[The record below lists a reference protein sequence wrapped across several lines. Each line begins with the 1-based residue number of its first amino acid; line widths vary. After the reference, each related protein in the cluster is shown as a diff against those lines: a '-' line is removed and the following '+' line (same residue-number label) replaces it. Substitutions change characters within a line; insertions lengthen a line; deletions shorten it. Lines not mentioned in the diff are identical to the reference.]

1 MEIDKILRFLEN
13 SGIHV
18 QGVDNSFIYFDDP
31 SCIYNAFDTFLNY
44 AWVIIVILTVAMLFG
59 WAILYIKNGVKIN
72 ELFHNA
78 KVVLLIFAIFSAVK
92 PIVNFVYGDNL
103 LGRNCEVKKVSLT
116 HVQELIKIRNQT
128 LSNTDENSLYE
139 VFEIEDSGIVYN
151 SEDDLGIDED
161 MTFSYDTYGESA
173 SVYNLDDEATT
184 QGSRQENLRTYQS
197 MLQSA
202 QNQEKTIANIVGSA
216 QVKQIAEISG
226 VSASRKISSLSAQ
239 EKRSVAYAMAQTMGN
254 SSSYRTNS
262 SYSNAKEVSKF
273 VVYTK
278 PNGEKVKRS
287 GGSVAWRHNNPGNI
301 INSKFALAHG
311 ALKSSGKFAIFPD
324 EKTGMQAIKSLL
336 RSKSYSSLSIDA
348 AIHKWA
354 PAADNNDPVRYA
366 KDVEKLTGLSANKKI
381 NSLDDQELNK
391 VANAIRTV
399 EGWKP
404 GKEQKI

>member
-44 AWVIIVILTVAMLFG
+44 AWVVIVILTVAMLSG

-72 ELFHNA
+72 DLFHNA

-92 PIVNFVYGDNL
+92 PIVNFVYGDDL
-103 LGRNCEVKKVSLT
+103 FGRNCEVKKVSLT
-116 HVQELIKIRNQT
+116 HVQELIKIRDKT

-139 VFEIEDSGIVYN
+139 VFEIEDSGMIYN

-184 QGSRQENLRTYQS
+184 QGSRQENLRAYQS

-202 QNQEKTIANIVGSA
+202 QNQEKTITNIVGGA
-216 QVKQIAEISG
+216 QANQIAEISG
-226 VSASRKISSLSAQ
+226 VSALRKISSLSAQ

-273 VVYTK
+273 VIYTK

-311 ALKSSGKFAIFPD
+311 ALKSSGKFAVFPD

-354 PAADNNDPVRYA
+354 PAADNNNPKRYV
-366 KDVEKLTGLSANKKI
+366 KGVVKRTGLSANRKI
-381 NSLDDQELNK
+381 SSLSDQELNK
-391 VANAIRTV
+391 FANAIRAT

-404 GKEQKI
+404 GEEQRV